1 MISSKGLEPAAS
13 KVTAIVDALSPRNV
27 PQLKSLLGLV
37 NYYGKFLP
45 NLSTTLAPLYKLLR
59 QGVKWQWGFA
69 QEAALAEIKKAL
81 QSPNLLAHFDSN
93 KLLVLACDASPVG
106 VGAVLSHRLDDG
118 TEKPIL
124 YAYRTLSPAQRKYS
138 QLDKEA
144 LAIIFRVKHYHQY
157 LYARKFVILSDH
169 QPLKH
174 ILSESKAT
182 PAMASARIQRWAILL
197 GGYHYRI
204 EYKPGQQNGNA
215 DAFSRLPLSTTP
227 REVPTPPEL
236 VHMMEHIDTTVT
248 VSQIRTQTD
257 YDLTLLKVKQFVMN
271 GWAATHNLPPEFQ
284 PFVKREYEL
293 SIQNNCLLW
302 GSRVIVPPKLRKRVL
317 QELHESHPGSS

>member
-1 MISSKGLEPAAS
+1 MRLKREKCQFSLQKIEYLGHVISSKGLESAAS
-13 KVTAIVDALSPRNV
+13 KVTIIVDAPSPRNM

-118 TEKPIL
+118 TEKPISF
-124 YAYRTLSPAQRKYS
+124 ASRTLSPAERKYS

-144 LAIIFRVKHYHQY
+144 LAIIFGVKHYHQY
-157 LYARKFVILSDH
+157 LYAREFVILSDH

-236 VHMMEHIDTTVT
+236 VYMMEHIDTTPVT
-248 VSQIRTQTD
+248 VSQI
-257 YDLTLLKVKQFVMN
+257 
-271 GWAATHNLPPEFQ
+271 
-284 PFVKREYEL
+284 
-293 SIQNNCLLW
+293 
-302 GSRVIVPPKLRKRVL
+302 
-317 QELHESHPGSS
+317 